1 MGPKAIH
8 CVRCAY
14 FCFEGVFGVHM
25 SCLKLD
31 FECHVLFL
39 ENDLLELNF
48 GSCFFRTD
56 MSNIVIHW
64 QHFLCFRNHWKMRN
78 NFFRS
83 TFYFDTDRDV
93 EKFLMIS

>member
-1 MGPKAIH
+1 
-8 CVRCAY
+8 
-14 FCFEGVFGVHM
+14 VHM